1 MSIEAYQTRE
11 REREREM
18 FVDLRSECA
27 VRLSV
32 VNDERINYC
41 TTKRMHVKAV
51 TGRIVAH

>member
-1 MSIEAYQTRE
+1 
-11 REREREM
+11 M